1 MRPVPALRFVP
12 AIRVADAFHARVIA
26 ARLGSEGIVTQF
38 RGGGVDGPY
47 PMGAVE
53 VLVSADQLA
62 EATELLLADEVEA
75 VFEAADDEPERDG
88 RVDHHPWLLLAIL
101 AALVVFA
108 VSRVTIVL

>member
-1 MRPVPALRFVP
+1 MAVPALRFVP
-12 AIRVADAFHARVIA
+12 AIRVPDAFHARVIA

-62 EATELLLADEVEA
+62 VAQEILLADEVESA
-75 VFEAADDEPERDG
+75 FEMVDDDPTRDRAAGPRPWVLFLVLASLALFTLARLVF
-88 RVDHHPWLLLAIL
+88 VQ
-101 AALVVFA
+101 
-108 VSRVTIVL
+108 

>member
-1 MRPVPALRFVP
+1 MPALPFVP

-62 EATELLLADEVEA
+62 EATELLLADEVED
-75 VFEAADDEPERDG
+75 VFEQEGHEREQAG
-88 RVDHHPWLLLAIL
+88 PARLRPWVLVAVLAGL
-101 AALVVFA
+101 AAFA
-108 VSRVTIVL
+108 LARVALIL

>member
-1 MRPVPALRFVP
+1 MPALPFVP

-53 VLVSADQLA
+53 VLVSEDQLA
-62 EATELLLADEVEA
+62 EATELLLADEVEDA
-75 VFEAADDEPERDG
+75 FDRDG
-88 RVDHHPWLLLAIL
+88 GQPEPAAGRPGPWLLVAVL
-101 AALVVFA
+101 AAVAVFA
-108 VSRVTIVL
+108 FARVAAVL

>member
-1 MRPVPALRFVP
+1 MPALRFVP
-12 AIRVADAFHARVIA
+12 AIRVPDAFHARVIA

-62 EATELLLADEVEA
+62 EAQELLLADEVESA
-75 VFEAADDEPERDG
+75 FEMVDDEPGRDG
-88 RVDHHPWLLLAIL
+88 VDRARPWLLFAVL
-101 AALVVFA
+101 AALALFTVA
-108 VSRVTIVL
+108 RVAFVL

>member
-1 MRPVPALRFVP
+1 VPALPFVP

-62 EATELLLADEVEA
+62 EATELLLADEVEDL
-75 VFEAADDEPERDG
+75 FERGDDEPERAPAG
-88 RVDHHPWLLLAIL
+88 ERRPWFVVAVLASMALFAL
-101 AALVVFA
+101 ARSAVV
-108 VSRVTIVL
+108 L